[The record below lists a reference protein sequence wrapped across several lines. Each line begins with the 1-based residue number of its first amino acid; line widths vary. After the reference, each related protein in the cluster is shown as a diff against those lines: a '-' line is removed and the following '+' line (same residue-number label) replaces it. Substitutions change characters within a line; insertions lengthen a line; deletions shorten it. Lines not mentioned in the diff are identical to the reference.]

1 MSRQTVHF
9 TIAAAAVLSMTVSAA
24 PVVAQD
30 MLTEPTSRSVRYDDL
45 DLSNARGRERLETR
59 VRTAANAACGFWA
72 TRGIA
77 EKQAADRCRAAA
89 LEKAQPKVAEAVRK
103 AAARYAGR
111 TGP

>member
-1 MSRQTVHF
+1 M
-9 TIAAAAVLSMTVSAA
+9 LSMTASAA

-30 MLTEPTSRSVRYDDL
+30 MLTKPTSRSVRYDDL

-59 VRTAANAACGFWA
+59 LRHAANAVCSFWA
-72 TRGIA
+72 TRDLA

-89 LEKAQPKVAEAVRK
+89 FEKAQPKVAEEVRK

-111 TGP
+111 PDG